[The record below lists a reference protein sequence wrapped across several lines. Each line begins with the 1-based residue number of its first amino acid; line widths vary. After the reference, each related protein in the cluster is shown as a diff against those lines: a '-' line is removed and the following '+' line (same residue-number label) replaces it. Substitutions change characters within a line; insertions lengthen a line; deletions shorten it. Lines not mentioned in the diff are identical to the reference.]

1 MDITRPARRWP
12 LLARHRRLL
21 WPGLALFAVLL
32 SAGISTLWGQRVER
46 RVRAAH
52 VQLGTV
58 SVGSLREELRAPGT
72 LQLRDPQWLT
82 APMEGRVERLS
93 VQAGQ
98 AVKAGDSLLKL
109 SNPAQEQ
116 RVLDARWQH
125 EQAEA
130 ECRALQAT
138 LDSQITQQR
147 SAVDRAA
154 YAERSALLQWNAD
167 EELLR
172 EGLVTK
178 IAHQR
183 SQFNLEQARHLLLLE
198 RTVLAQQQDS
208 VRAQIKARQAALER
222 LRQALAAESARQ
234 DSLWI
239 RAPMDAVVQELGLQI
254 GQSVA
259 AGASLARLGKPEALM
274 AELQVP
280 ESQARELAPGQRVEL
295 DLRNSTSESRV
306 RGHVER
312 IAPKVQQGVVKV
324 HVALDQALPAGA
336 RPDLSIDGTVLLR
349 ELPQTVQVPRPLF
362 SQPHALGHVYRLDA
376 QGLAWRVPVR
386 FGAAAVGR
394 IAIEAGLQP
403 GERIVTSD
411 TSDWPVNT
419 PVRLE

>member
-21 WPGLALFAVLL
+21 WPGLALVAVLL
-32 SAGISTLWGQRVER
+32 GAGISTLWGQRVER

-58 SVGSLREELRAPGT
+58 SLGPLREELRAPGS

-82 APMEGRVERLS
+82 APMEGRIERLS
-93 VQAGQ
+93 VQPGQ

-138 LDSQITQQR
+138 LGSQITQQR

-183 SQFNLEQARHLLLLE
+183 SQFNLEQARHLLLE
-198 RTVLAQQQDS
+198 RTVLTQQQES
-208 VRAQIKARQAALER
+208 VRAQIKARQAAVER

-259 AGASLARLGKPEALM
+259 AGASLARLGKPESLM

-306 RGHVER
+306 RGHIER

-324 HVALDQALPAGA
+324 NVALDQALPPGA

-362 SQPHALGHVYRLDA
+362 SQPHAQGHVYRLDA

-394 IAIEAGLQP
+394 IAIEAGLQT
-403 GERIVTSD
+403 GDRIVTSD

>member
-1 MDITRPARRWP
+1 MDIPRPARHWSS
-12 LLARHRRLL
+12 LTRHRRLL
-21 WPGLALFAVLL
+21 WPGIALLALLL
-32 SAGISTLWGQRVER
+32 TTGISTLWGQRVER

-58 SVGSLREELRAPGT
+58 SVGPMRVDLRAPGS
-72 LQLRDPQWLT
+72 LLLRDPQWLT
-82 APMEGRVERLS
+82 APLEGRIERLA

-109 SNPAQEQ
+109 ANPAQDQ

-125 EQAEA
+125 EQADA

-138 LDSQITQQR
+138 LDSQLTQQR
-147 SAVDRAA
+147 SAVDRALF
-154 YAERSALLQWNAD
+154 AERSAQLQWDAD

-183 SQFNLEQARHLLLLE
+183 SQFNLEQARHLLQLE

-208 VRAQIKARQAALER
+208 ARAQLKARQAALER

-234 DSLWI
+234 DSLWV
-239 RAPMDAVVQELGLQI
+239 RAPMDAVVQDFNLQI
-254 GQSVA
+254 GQSVT
-259 AGASLARLGKPEALM
+259 AGASLARLGRPEALM
-274 AELQVP
+274 AELLVP
-280 ESQARELAPGQRVEL
+280 ESQARELALGQKVEL
-295 DLRNSTSESRV
+295 DLRNSQSAARLH
-306 RGHVER
+306 GHVER

-324 HVALDQALPAGA
+324 GVALDEALPPGT

-349 ELPQTVQVPRPLF
+349 DLGQTLQVQRPLF
-362 SQPHALGHVYRLDA
+362 SQPHAQGHAYRLDA
-376 QGLAWRVPVR
+376 RGLAWRVPVR
-386 FGAAAVGR
+386 YGAAAVGS
-394 IAIEAGLQP
+394 IAIESGLQP
-403 GERIVTSD
+403 GDRIVLSD